1 MLKGTETRRT
11 RARRPP
17 PSLKQQYHEY
27 VLQRIESYKNSLG
40 RDRLLEIGGE
50 AATDMQEAFSGQ
62 FLLTEVLMQEA
73 VDRLIMKRLRLPA
86 FGKWKL
92 QHAQRR
98 RAQREPTH
106 WGLEPDGALAALL
119 PRIEAEDI
127 VLVAGPAAAPAAYLL
142 AAHDAVVTF
151 IAADLGSVERV
162 ESGLAGEALAST
174 AECFFVQPG
183 CWLPPFSSALDLLV
197 LDASSLGDV
206 EPADRAVFIR
216 QLQSVTAPGGVH
228 LILPG
233 SGGMA
238 PEAVIAWYDNWPRD
252 ELTRSRRRGAARPS
266 KGVVLTKPDAP
277 DGAEAGAEA

>member
-233 SGGMA
+233 AGGMA

>member
-92 QHAQRR
+92 QHVQRR

-233 SGGMA
+233 AGGMA

>member
-27 VLQRIESYKNSLG
+27 VLQRIETYKNSLG
-40 RDRLLEIGGE
+40 RNRLLEIGGE
-50 AATDMQEAFSGQ
+50 AATEMQDAFSGQ

-73 VDRLIMKRLRLPA
+73 VDRLISKRLRLPT
-86 FGKWKL
+86 FNKWK
-92 QHAQRR
+92 QQYSQRR

-106 WGLEPDGALAALL
+106 WGLEPDCALAALL
-119 PRIEAEDI
+119 PRIESEDV
-127 VLVAGPAAAPAAYLL
+127 VLVAGAGAAPAAYLL
-142 AAHDAVVTF
+142 AAHDALVTF
-151 IAADLGSVERV
+151 IAADLGSVERM

-183 CWLPPFSSALDLLV
+183 CWLPPFPSALDLMV

-206 EPADRAVFIR
+206 ESADRAIFIR
-216 QLQSVTAPGGVH
+216 QLQGATGPGGVH

-233 SGGMA
+233 KGGMA
-238 PEAVIAWYDNWPRD
+238 PEAVIAWYDGWPRD
-252 ELTRSRRRGAARPS
+252 EFTRSRRRGAARPS
-266 KGVVLTKPDAP
+266 KGVVLTKPDSP